1 MHTFDRNN
9 NKVSFQ
15 IEITIKILF
24 FRFDSFVLLQTME
37 NGQRIFLGY
46 KNPIRIEKW
55 KKWQKENERKKG
67 KFGIWEEEKC
77 KQLQWVKLCLKNAMM

>member
-55 KKWQKENERKKG
+55 KKWQKENERKK
-67 KFGIWEEEKC
+67 KKIWD
-77 KQLQWVKLCLKNAMM
+77 

>member
-24 FRFDSFVLLQTME
+24 FRFDSIVLLQTME

-46 KNPIRIEKW
+46 KNPIRIEK
-55 KKWQKENERKKG
+55 
-67 KFGIWEEEKC
+67 
-77 KQLQWVKLCLKNAMM
+77 